1 MNTVQTSAATPSNDS
16 NAITLDVPLK
26 RGEGSI
32 DAVTLRKPQAGELR
46 GIKLTELLN
55 LDVVAL
61 QILLPRITVPSL
73 TAQDVAA
80 LDPADITELG
90 VRVASFFVRKSIREE
105 FQTA

>member
-1 MNTVQTSAATPSNDS
+1 MKTDKTTTATPANDS
-16 NAITLDVPLK
+16 NAIILDVPLK
-26 RGEGSI
+26 RGDSTL

-61 QILLPRITVPSL
+61 QILLPRITSPAL
-73 TAQDVAA
+73 TVQDVAA

>member
-1 MNTVQTSAATPSNDS
+1 MTENQTTANDENTVK
-16 NAITLDVPLK
+16 LDQPLK
-26 RGEGSI
+26 RGEQNIES
-32 DAVTLRKPQAGELR
+32 VTLRKPRSGELR

-61 QILLPRITVPSL
+61 QLLMPRITTPTL

-80 LDPADITELG
+80 LDPADLTELG

-105 FQTA
+105 YQTA